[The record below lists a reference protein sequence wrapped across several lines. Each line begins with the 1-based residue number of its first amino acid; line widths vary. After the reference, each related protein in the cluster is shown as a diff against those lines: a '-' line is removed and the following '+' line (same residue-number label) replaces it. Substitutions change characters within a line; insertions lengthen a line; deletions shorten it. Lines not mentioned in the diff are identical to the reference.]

1 MAIARFAAW
10 SEGSLF
16 RRTLL
21 HVATFVLGSVA
32 FLGLVSFVLVSIAKG
47 ILPQRG
53 EAADPKQQQDEAEAA
68 GPTGGKSTLPIKAG
82 GVKKRKGMAVP
93 TDEPA
98 AEKDE

>member
-1 MAIARFAAW
+1 MAIARLAAW
-10 SEGSLF
+10 SEGSLL

-21 HVATFVLGSVA
+21 HVATFVVGSVM
-32 FLGLVSFVLVSIAKG
+32 FLGVVSFVLVSIAKG

-53 EAADPKQQQDEAEAA
+53 EAADPKQEEAEAA

-82 GVKKRKGMAVP
+82 GAKKRKAMAVP
-93 TDEPA
+93 TEEPA